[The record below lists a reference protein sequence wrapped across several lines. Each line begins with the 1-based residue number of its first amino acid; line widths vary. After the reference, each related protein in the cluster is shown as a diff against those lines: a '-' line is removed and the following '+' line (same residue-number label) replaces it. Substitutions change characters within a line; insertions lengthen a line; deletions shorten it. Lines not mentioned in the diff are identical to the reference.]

1 VTLQESPTPGELGLR
16 ERKKLR
22 TRQEIAEAANRLIR
36 ERGIERVTIEQ
47 IAAAA
52 DVAPRTFF
60 RYFDSKEEAFL
71 ADQRAKVE
79 TFRAA
84 LLARPDTEGPLTAV
98 RAAILDLADIYEVD
112 REDVLCKA
120 RLVAESPALHGRS
133 LEMHAELQRTV
144 VEALAARMHVD
155 PATDL
160 RPAVIA
166 AAVSGALQA
175 AFEHWAANGADE
187 DLRTLVT
194 AALDLLDG
202 GLDQFG
208 AATAV

>member
-1 VTLQESPTPGELGLR
+1 VPTAAPLGLR

-22 TRQEIAEAANRLIR
+22 TRREIAEAANHLIT
-36 ERGIERVTIEQ
+36 EHGIEHVTIEQ

-60 RYFDSKEEAFL
+60 RYFDSKEDAFL
-71 ADQRAKVE
+71 SDHRDKLA

-84 LLARPDTEGPLTAV
+84 LLERPANEGALTAV
-98 RAAILDLADIYEVD
+98 RTALLGLADIYEID
-112 REDVLCKA
+112 RDEVLCKA
-120 RLVAESPALHGRS
+120 RLVAESPGLHLRS
-133 LEMHAELQRTV
+133 LELHADLQQSIADAIAT
-144 VEALAARMHVD
+144 RMHVD
-155 PATDL
+155 LADDM

-175 AFEHWAANGADE
+175 ALGHWVANGARE
-187 DLRTLVT
+187 DLPTLVG

-202 GLDQFG
+202 GLDEFG
-208 AATAV
+208 RP